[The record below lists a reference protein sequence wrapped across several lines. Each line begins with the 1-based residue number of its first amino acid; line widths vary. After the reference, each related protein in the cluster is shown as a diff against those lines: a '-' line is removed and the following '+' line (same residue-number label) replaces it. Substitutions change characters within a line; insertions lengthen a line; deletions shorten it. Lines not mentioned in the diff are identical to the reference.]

1 MEEKEIIE
9 EVNEK
14 CAAFEKMSYSR
25 LMATIMSLI
34 YNSMS
39 NDLEILSKK
48 RLAYAY
54 ALSRSYIE
62 FGCFDFELIS
72 KWVSENLIK
81 VNL

>member
-1 MEEKEIIE
+1 MEKKEIIE

-14 CAAFEKMSYSR
+14 CAEFEKMSYSR

-39 NDLEILSKK
+39 NDLEVFSKK

-62 FGCFDFELIS
+62 CSGFDFELIS

-81 VNL
+81 VDL